1 MTSFRPPDPN
11 PVIRDV
17 SQFDRKS
24 GSYLER
30 LIFNSRWIVLVACL
44 FATTLLAIACLH
56 LKLNASFDKMLPKQ
70 QQYIVNY
77 LQHERDLKGFG
88 NAIMLIAP
96 EK

>member
-1 MTSFRPPDPN
+1 LFS
-11 PVIRDV
+11 
-17 SQFDRKS
+17 
-24 GSYLER
+24 
-30 LIFNSRWIVLVACL
+30 SRAL

-88 NAIMLIAP
+88 NAIRIAVETGDGTIFTKDYLDTLRRLTTRCSCCLVSTDLP
-96 EK
+96 